1 MCNAGAVLWR
11 IRPIVFLTFNTLD
24 VTLMLTAFLR
34 QIGAFILTA
43 LIIGTIPAAAQS
55 GSIEGRVLDAE
66 TGEPIPT
73 ANVIAR
79 DDGQVQGTTTDA
91 EGRFQLSNLSP
102 ARYVVEVSIIGYQS
116 IQERVRVQAG
126 ATARLEIALR
136 PQSYELNEIVVRG
149 VQMGA
154 EGYTSTLQRVEPQAI
169 ARQDAA
175 DVSELAQLIPATHVA
190 TNSRGQTILY
200 FRNAGDRQVGQFFD
214 GALLNIPWD
223 NRVDISLV
231 PSSVVEEVTAAKG
244 VVPVQYGTNVIGGA
258 VNFQSRTLDQKG
270 QKTEVSG
277 QIGTAAHRRTAVT
290 HLGRT
295 DHWDYTA
302 AFQYTERGNQPLPH
316 DVDLPFSQPGSDRR
330 VNTDRA
336 LWSGFARGSYRFDS
350 GAQLAVTGMHV
361 DAEQG
366 VAPESHLNPTQTGVR
381 YWRYPLWRK
390 SALIANGTA
399 SLGSRTAIR
408 GAIWGSR
415 FAQDIAQYQSV
426 TYSALDEFQE
436 DRDLTGGVRLIAT
449 QDLPTGTLV
458 LAANG
463 LTSRHEQTITAFD
476 AAGRAQPDSVSTF
489 RQHIFSIGGEYEVD
503 LTPDLTAT
511 AGISLDGTA
520 TPDTGPF
527 PERDPFYAVGATGGL
542 SYVLNERYRLRASG
556 GRKGR
561 FPTMRELFGAALGKF
576 VPNPN
581 LEPVTAWIGEVGVER
596 RGPALSG
603 SATVFLNRVQDTI
616 DKRTFQTGPN
626 EGKEQR
632 INLDGSRVYG
642 IETTARWQIRETL
655 LFDGHFTWS
664 QPRGIDG
671 DDTQPLDEKPR
682 WLGTGSLTYESP
694 FGLSLMGQARYTGGT
709 QTRNEQN
716 NFVDLP
722 DALVLDA
729 RVGYAIGAWLPR
741 LGSGELF
748 ARVDNIT
755 DEARFLQLGL
765 PGPGRS
771 FRVGATVSF

>member
-1 MCNAGAVLWR
+1 MSIFSFRALGAWILILLLAGASPAVAQ
-11 IRPIVFLTFNTLD
+11 T
-24 VTLMLTAFLR
+24 
-34 QIGAFILTA
+34 GA
-43 LIIGTIPAAAQS
+43 
-55 GSIEGRVLDAE
+55 IEGRVLEAESDAS
-66 TGEPIPT
+66 IPT
-73 ANVIAR
+73 ANVVLSQ
-79 DDGQVQGTTTDA
+79 DGQVRGTTTDA
-91 EGRFQLSNLSP
+91 DGRFRLEDLPP
-102 ARYVVEVSIIGYQS
+102 AEYVVEVSIIGFQS
-116 IQERVRVQAG
+116 ARRTVRVQAG
-126 ATARLEIALR
+126 STVQVQFVLQ

-149 VQMGA
+149 AQVQ

-169 ARQDAA
+169 ERQDAA
-175 DVSELAQLIPATHVA
+175 DVSELAKLIPATHVA

-231 PSSVVEEVTAAKG
+231 PSSVVEEITAAKG

-277 QIGTAAHRRTAVT
+277 QLGTAAQRRAAVT

-302 AFQYTERGNQPLPH
+302 AFQYAGRGNQPLPEEAN
-316 DVDLPFSQPGSDRR
+316 LPFSQPESDRR
-330 VNTDRA
+330 VNTDRE
-336 LWSGFARGSYRFDS
+336 LWSGFARGSYRFDN

-366 VAPESHLNPTQTGVR
+366 VAPESHLNPSLTGVR

-390 SALIANGTA
+390 SVVIASGQA
-399 SLGSRTAIR
+399 SLGSQTALR
-408 GAIWGSR
+408 GALWGSR

-426 TYSALDEFQE
+426 AYQTLDEFQE
-436 DRDLTGGVRLIAT
+436 DRDQTGGLRLIAT
-449 QDLPTGTLV
+449 QDLPTGTFV
-458 LAANG
+458 FSVNG
-463 LTSRHEQTITAFD
+463 LTTRHEQTTQPFD
-476 AAGRAQPDSVSTF
+476 ASGTAQADSVTTF
-489 RQHIFSIGGEYEVD
+489 RQHIFSVGGEYEVD
-503 LTPDLTAT
+503 LSSRLTGS

-527 PERDPFYAVGATGGL
+527 PERDPFYAVGFTGGL
-542 SYVLNERYRLRASG
+542 SYALSDTYRVRASG

-576 VPNPN
+576 VPNPD
-581 LEPVTAWIGEVGVER
+581 LKPVTAWIGEVGIER
-596 RGPALSG
+596 RGTSLSG
-603 SATVFLNRVQDTI
+603 SATVFLNRVQDTV
-616 DKRTFQTGPN
+616 DKRTFQSGPN

-632 INLDGSRVYG
+632 INLEGSRVYG
-642 IETTARWQIRETL
+642 IETAARWQISDGL
-655 LFDGHFTWS
+655 QFDGHLTWMH
-664 QPRGIDG
+664 PRGLNSG
-671 DDTQPLDEKPR
+671 ETQPLDEKPE
-682 WLGTGSLTYESP
+682 WLATGSLSYDAP

-716 NFVDLP
+716 NYVELP
-722 DALVLDA
+722 NALVLDA
-729 RVGYAIGAWLPR
+729 RAGYN
-741 LGSGELF
+741 LGRWVPALGEGELF
-748 ARVDNIT
+748 ARVNNIT

-771 FRVGATVSF
+771 FHLGASFSF